1 MVSIGFYDKWILVME
16 KIKRSSVVEQRNF
29 ISGFSGR
36 FRSHGP
42 IMVIPKLAHGGRLGS
57 LIGCFGSVFE
67 PSSKCQPGR
76 QLLGALISGP
86 NKSSSGLRFGPNG
99 NKKPK
104 KGVRVGAIRMR
115 SACDPGAIQWVLE
128 RSGPRDVCF
137 CERSCPTT
145 YPLYNINRKPLP

>member
-1 MVSIGFYDKWILVME
+1 MVRYDFLPLNTWFPVGFQWFPHGFHAASSTNSMVSWWFPYGFHWFLRQMDFSHGKN
-16 KIKRSSVVEQRNF
+16 KRSSVAEQRNL

-67 PSSKCQPGR
+67 PSSRCQPGR

-86 NKSSSGLRFGPNG
+86 NKSSSGLRFGPNCALTG
-99 NKKPK
+99 
-104 KGVRVGAIRMR
+104 
-115 SACDPGAIQWVLE
+115 
-128 RSGPRDVCF
+128 
-137 CERSCPTT
+137 
-145 YPLYNINRKPLP
+145 